1 MGLFLG
7 RSLILLLGLF
17 ALPTLLGDFWAYQ
30 LGLYFLYSIAA
41 LGVGICWGQA
51 GFLPLGQAMFLGI
64 GAYLSGF
71 SLIHFQDSFWLLL
84 LLPAAALIPGFI
96 AFLIG
101 LLVFRGHLESG
112 PFFALIT
119 LALSL
124 LTFQIATNW
133 VDVTGG
139 FNGLGGIPGLPGLEG
154 FESLYYVVAAVLTI
168 SIGVVA
174 WIIKAPIGVIW
185 RGISENEKR
194 LTFFGYDTAFLKA
207 LAFGISGV
215 LGGVAGVLYAP
226 HQGLVTPNLAG
237 FILSAE
243 LLIWTAVGGRK
254 TLFGPVIGAILV
266 GSLTAELRDVIPI
279 WELMVAALF
288 IFVVLFLPDG
298 IAGWPERLFQRVF
311 GRRFSGDEINLA
323 VKIGQKSPEL
333 ELASCSLSIGTVDIL
348 NQLSFRIAQP
358 GIYCLIGPN
367 GAGKTSTFNAI
378 TGAVKIQAGSINLDD
393 ESISG
398 FQSHDVAMRGIGRKF
413 QVPSILPNLTIS
425 ENLRTAL
432 WGGRC
437 SLMDLFNYTPLNW
450 TNTIN
455 TDLKERFPFLIEEN
469 KPAKELSH
477 GEKQV
482 LELSMSLLGEPRLLL
497 LDEPCA
503 GLSSEETEKVID
515 TIRWIRS
522 TFDST
527 ILVIEHDMT
536 LVRDIAD
543 QVIVMHQGAV
553 LAIGGVEDIQKDS
566 RVREVYVGVSI

>member
-348 NQLSFRIAQP
+348 NQLSFRIEQP

-378 TGAVKIQAGSINLDD
+378 TGASKLRQG
-393 ESISG
+393 
-398 FQSHDVAMRGIGRKF
+398 
-413 QVPSILPNLTIS
+413 ILP
-425 ENLRTAL
+425 
-432 WGGRC
+432 
-437 SLMDLFNYTPLNW
+437 W
-450 TNTIN
+450 T
-455 TDLKERFPFLIEEN
+455 
-469 KPAKELSH
+469 
-477 GEKQV
+477 
-482 LELSMSLLGEPRLLL
+482 MS
-497 LDEPCA
+497 
-503 GLSSEETEKVID
+503 
-515 TIRWIRS
+515 
-522 TFDST
+522 
-527 ILVIEHDMT
+527 
-536 LVRDIAD
+536 
-543 QVIVMHQGAV
+543 
-553 LAIGGVEDIQKDS
+553 
-566 RVREVYVGVSI
+566 